1 MSCSRLSPDNLPIQ
15 LDFTGCEMQRLRQEK
30 LERSIDG
37 LRRRFGHGIVTRG
50 VVLSQRELLSPVE
63 EHIAQPMRSFTGK
76 EGA

>member
-1 MSCSRLSPDNLPIQ
+1 
-15 LDFTGCEMQRLRQEK
+15 MQRLRQEN

-50 VVLSQRELLSPVE
+50 VMLSQRELLSPVE
-63 EHIAQPMRSFTGK
+63 EHIVQPMRSFTGK

>member
-1 MSCSRLSPDNLPIQ
+1 
-15 LDFTGCEMQRLRQEK
+15 MQRLRQEK